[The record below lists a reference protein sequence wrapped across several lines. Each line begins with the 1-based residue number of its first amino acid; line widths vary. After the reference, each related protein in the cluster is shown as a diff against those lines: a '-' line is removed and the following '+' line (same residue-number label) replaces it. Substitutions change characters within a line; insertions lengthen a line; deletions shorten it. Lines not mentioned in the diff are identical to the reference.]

1 MFNLKCGYLKSIHV
15 ESIEEIPCL
24 RDIKERKKKKLTYKV
39 SSAGN

>member
-24 RDIKERKKKKLTYKV
+24 RDIKERKKK
-39 SSAGN
+39 S